1 MDINGVA
8 LNPIGQKQFIDH
20 LAPLAAGLQ
29 IPYLFHEADEEASV
43 KELYPELKTIL
54 LPFDEF
60 NPEYLIE
67 HFDCTF
73 LSDQWEK
80 ATFDD
85 KFRPLEEA
93 YGKKMR
99 NIHCPHGFSD
109 KGFYL
114 RGVAFEDI
122 SLIYGQNML
131 DLLNEWGVLSNL
143 KQFVICGNYRL
154 AYYKKHQEFYDDLI
168 QKQVKSHFKK
178 NQQTILYAPTCADLE
193 DSTSFFSA
201 APLLLE
207 NLPDDFNMIVK
218 PHPRLELDDPVQY
231 YQIMSRYEDKENI
244 LFLKDFSP
252 IYPLLAIVDIYI
264 GDMSS
269 IGYDFLA
276 FDRPMFF
283 LNEQKRNP
291 KEDRGLYLFRCGVE
305 VLPDQYSSIYSL
317 LRQSSQQDLSPIR
330 KEVYSYTFGAALP
343 ITKIKQELILVLSQ
357 KNN

>member
-1 MDINGVA
+1 MTINGVA

-29 IPYLFHEADEEASV
+29 IPYLFHEAEEEALV
-43 KELYPELKTIL
+43 KRLYPGLKTLL
-54 LPFDEF
+54 LPYEKF
-60 NPEYLIE
+60 NPEYLIS

-80 ATFDD
+80 AIFDE
-85 KFRPLEEA
+85 KFRPLEA
-93 YGKKMR
+93 VYGKKMR

-131 DLLNEWGVLSNL
+131 DLLQEWGVLSHLN
-143 KQFVICGNYRL
+143 QFVLCGNYRL
-154 AYYKKHQEFYDDLI
+154 DFYKKHQKFYDEI
-168 QKQVKSHFKK
+168 TQKQVLDSFNKK
-178 NQQTILYAPTCADLE
+178 QKIILYAPTCSDLE

-201 APLLLE
+201 GPIILE
-207 NLPDDFNMIVK
+207 NLPDDYNMIVK
-218 PHPRLELDDPVQY
+218 PHPRLELDDPAGF
-231 YQIMSRYEDKENI
+231 YQIMSRYEGKENV

-252 IYPLLAIVDIYI
+252 IYPLLAVTDIYI

-283 LNEQKRNP
+283 LNHQNRDSRG
-291 KEDRGLYLFRCGVE
+291 DRALYLFRCGVE
-305 VLPDQYSSIYSL
+305 ILTEQYDSIYSL
-317 LRQSSQQDLSPIR
+317 IKKFSQEALSPIR
-330 KEVYSYTFGAALP
+330 KEVYQYTFGNP
-343 ITKIKQELILVLSQ
+343 VSIEKIKQELILVLSQ